1 MAINWFPGHMHKA
14 RKEIHKALDSVDVV
28 IEILDARIP
37 FSSSNPFIAKFK
49 AERPIIKILNKAD
62 LADPEITEQWQK
74 HLEQDSTVKTLAICA
89 NQDSR
94 SKTLT
99 QLCQKLAPKKAQSDK
114 AVHAMVMGIPNVG
127 KSTLINALA
136 GRSIAKT
143 GNEPAVTKRQQK
155 IYLNERLTL
164 SDTPG
169 ILWPKLEPESCGYR
183 LAATGAIR
191 DTAMEYEEVALFTLA
206 FLRQH
211 YPALLQTRF
220 KLDALPDDNN
230 ALLDAIGSRRGCL
243 RSGGLIDRHQAAT
256 ILLQDLRGGKIGPI
270 TLETPEM
277 MEQEMAEF
285 RAMIAARKAAEEAE
299 GKNERRD
306 DEAED

>member
-14 RKEIHKALDSVDVV
+14 RKEIHKALDTVDVV

-62 LADPEITEQWQK
+62 LADPVITEQWQ
-74 HLEQDSTVKTLAICA
+74 HYLEQDSAVKTLAICA

-136 GRSIAKT
+136 GRSIA
-143 GNEPAVTKRQQK
+143 NEPAVTKRQQK
-155 IYLNERLTL
+155 IYLNEQLTL

-220 KLDALPDDNN
+220 KLNTLHDDNN
-230 ALLDAIGSRRGCL
+230 SLLDAIGSRRGCL

-256 ILLQDLRGGKIGPI
+256 IVLQDLRAGKIGPI
-270 TLETPEM
+270 TLETPAM
-277 MEQEMAEF
+277 MEQEMSEF

-299 GKNERRD
+299 GKPK
-306 DEAED
+306 DEESED